1 MLLLTEDDVRQLLTM
16 EMAIEAVE
24 EGLRQQAREHAH
36 NISRGRCQ
44 TERVM
49 LHLMGGS
56 IRNPEMVGY
65 KAYTTSR
72 EGARFHVS
80 LFDGMTG
87 APLALMQG
95 DWLGQMRTGA
105 ASGVASKHMARPD
118 SESVGIYGSGKQA
131 RTQLLAICKV
141 LPIRRIRAFSPNEA
155 RRKEF
160 AAAMSDLCRCEVE
173 PVARPEQAAHDMDI
187 VVTATTSRQPVL
199 HGNWLAEGTHLNVV
213 GSNFLHKAEI
223 DMDTIRRCRNIVVD
237 SKEQARLEAGDLV
250 QALEEVSLRWTEV
263 HELNQVVVGKYPG
276 RHHSEDITLF
286 KSIGIGLEDVAVAS
300 RVYAKAK
307 QAGVGR
313 EIDF

>member
-1 MLLLTEDDVRQLLTM
+1 MLLLTEQDVRQLLTM
-16 EMAIEAVE
+16 EMALEAVE
-24 EGLRQQAREHAH
+24 EGLRQQAKEHGH
-36 NISRGRCQ
+36 NISRHRCQ
-44 TERVM
+44 TDRIM

-56 IRNPEMVGY
+56 IRNPETVGY

-72 EGARFHVS
+72 DGARFHVG
-80 LFDGMTG
+80 LFDGSSG
-87 APLALMQG
+87 SPLALMQA
-95 DWLGQMRTGA
+95 DLLGQMRTGA
-105 ASGVASKHMARPD
+105 ASGIASKYMARPD
-118 SESVGIYGSGKQA
+118 SESIGIYGSGKQA

-141 LPIRRIRAFSPNEA
+141 LPIRRIRAYSPNEA
-155 RRKEF
+155 RRRAF
-160 AAAMSDLCRCEVE
+160 AAEMSDLCRCEVE

-199 HGNWLAEGTHLNVV
+199 HGDWLAEGTHLNVV

-237 SKEQARLEAGDLV
+237 SKEQARHEAGDLV
-250 QALEEVSLRWTEV
+250 QALEEVALRWTEV

-276 RHHSEDITLF
+276 RHHAEDITLF

-307 QAGVGR
+307 AAGIGR

>member
-1 MLLLTEDDVRQLLTM
+1 MLILTENEVRQLLTM
-16 EMAIEAVE
+16 EMALEAVE

-36 NISRGRCQ
+36 NISRHRCQ

-56 IRNPEMVGY
+56 MRGPEVVGY

-72 EGARFHVS
+72 EGARFHVG
-80 LFDGMTG
+80 LFDGNTG
-87 APLALMQG
+87 VPIALIQG
-95 DWLGQMRTGA
+95 DLLGQMRTGA
-105 ASGVASKHMARPD
+105 ASGVASKYMARPD
-118 SESVGIYGSGKQA
+118 SESIGIYGSGKQA

-155 RRKEF
+155 RRRAF
-160 AAAMSDLCRCEVE
+160 AAEMSDLCHCEVE
-173 PVARPEQAAHDMDI
+173 PVTRPEQAAHDMDI

-199 HGNWLAEGTHLNVV
+199 HGDWLAEGTHLNVV

-237 SKEQARLEAGDLV
+237 SKDQARHEAGDLV

-276 RHHSEDITLF
+276 RHHPEDITLF
-286 KSIGIGLEDVAVAS
+286 KSIGLGLEDVAIAS
-300 RVYAKAK
+300 RIYAKAK
-307 QAGVGR
+307 AASVGR

>member
-16 EMAIEAVE
+16 EMALEAVE
-24 EGLRQQAREHAH
+24 EGLRQQAREQAH
-36 NISRGRCQ
+36 NVSRGRCQ

-56 IRNPEMVGY
+56 LRNPGAVGY

-72 EGARFHVS
+72 EGARFHVG
-80 LFDGMTG
+80 LFDGTTG
-87 APLALMQG
+87 VPLALMQA

-105 ASGVASKHMARPD
+105 ASGVASKFMAGPD
-118 SESVGIYGSGKQA
+118 CESVGIYGSGKQA
-131 RTQLLAICKV
+131 RTQLMAICKV

-155 RRKEF
+155 RRKAF
-160 AAAMSDLCRCEVE
+160 AAEMSDVCHCHVE

-250 QALEEVSLRWTEV
+250 HALEEVSLRWTEV

-300 RVYAKAK
+300 CVYAKAK
-307 QAGVGR
+307 QMGVGK
-313 EIDF
+313 EVDF

>member
-36 NISRGRCQ
+36 NVSRGRCQ

-56 IRNPEMVGY
+56 MRHPEMVGY

-72 EGARFHVS
+72 EGARFHVG

-87 APLALMQG
+87 VPLALMQA

-105 ASGVASKHMARPD
+105 ASGVASKYMARPD

-141 LPIRRIRAFSPNEA
+141 LPIRRIHAYSPNEA
-155 RRKEF
+155 RRKTF
-160 AAAMSDLCRCEVE
+160 AAEMSELCRCPVE
-173 PVARPEQAAHDMDI
+173 AVTRPEQAAHDMDI

-307 QAGVGR
+307 QMGVGR
-313 EIDF
+313 DVDF